1 MSGFKD
7 FLMRGNLIELAVA
20 FIIGA
25 VFGDVTKSFTRLVMD
40 AIARI
45 FGSTPDFSSVT
56 VGGVNVGVFITSLIT
71 FAITSAVIYFGV
83 VLPYNSLKSRLA
95 EPATGEAGAPTSE
108 ELLSEIRDIL
118 AAQAK

>member
-25 VFGDVTKSFTRLVMD
+25 VFGDVTKSFTKLAMD
-40 AIARI
+40 VIARM

-71 FAITSAVIYFGV
+71 FAITAAVIYFGV

-95 EPATGEAGAPTSE
+95 KPATGEAGAPTSE